1 MDHSSFFISVINS
14 GKLLLSI
21 WHEVSSSKP
30 ITSLILSPRT
40 FFMKKSGGD
49 ATCGRGKRASAILA
63 VLVPNSLQWR
73 RLQSVVAINI
83 AEGKHTGEEICSQ
96 TTIKS
101 KF

>member
-1 MDHSSFFISVINS
+1 MDDSSFFISVINS

-30 ITSLILSPRT
+30 ITSLILNPRT
-40 FFMKKSGGD
+40 FFMKKVERLYMWERSEGICHPSCFG
-49 ATCGRGKRASAILA
+49 AKLPA
-63 VLVPNSLQWR
+63 VG

-96 TTIKS
+96 TH
-101 KF
+101 